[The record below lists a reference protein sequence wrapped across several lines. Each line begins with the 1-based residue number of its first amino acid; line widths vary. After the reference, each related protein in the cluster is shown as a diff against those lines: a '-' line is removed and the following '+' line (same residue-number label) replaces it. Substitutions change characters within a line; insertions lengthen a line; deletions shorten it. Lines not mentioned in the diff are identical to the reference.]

1 MNFKF
6 SKEEKTSILITNVI
20 AVIVLLLLY
29 FIKFIDT
36 QTAHNYFGGGGGGGA
51 GVAISIEGTPGKYLK
66 LDPVIVSD
74 AGAQQVKQVIAQE
87 IAQPKEIVAYND
99 RESDVIVNKI
109 EDKQK
114 DKKTEKPKVEEVKKV
129 EKVANTNKK
138 EIIGAADKVVASKP
152 NQTTASAQPKQDLSN
167 ATKNALSSFMNGGNG
182 SGGGGNS
189 GDGKGGLSTS
199 GGYYGMGTGDGT
211 GSGNGSGSGS
221 GGGSGSGSGGGHGDG
236 TGTGTGSGSG
246 YSLNGRSALVK
257 PAPKYLCNEVGR
269 VVVEVYVDKQGNTID
284 ARPGI
289 KGSTNTAS
297 CLLEQ
302 AKLAAMQ
309 TKWQANPNA
318 PDKQVG
324 EIIYNFNLR

>member
-6 SKEEKTSILITNVI
+6 SKEERTSIIITNAI
-20 AVIVLLLLY
+20 ALAVLLLLY
-29 FIKFIDT
+29 YIKFIDT

-66 LDPVIVSD
+66 LDPVAGYT
-74 AGAQQVKQVIAQE
+74 AGAKQVKQVVAQE
-87 IAQPKEIVAYND
+87 IEQPKGIVAYND
-99 RESDVIVNKI
+99 RESDIIVNKI
-109 EDKQK
+109 DDNKK
-114 DKKTEKPKVEEVKKV
+114 DRKPEKSKVEEVKKV
-129 EKVANTNKK
+129 ERVEKVSKK
-138 EIIGAADKVVASKP
+138 EVLVPTDKVVASKSS
-152 NQTTASAQPKQDLSN
+152 QTVTPAQVKQDVSN
-167 ATKNALSSFMNGGNG
+167 DTKNALSSFMNGGNG
-182 SGGGGNS
+182 SGGGGNT

-236 TGTGTGSGSG
+236 IGTGTGSGSG
-246 YSLNGRSALVK
+246 YSLNGRVALVK

-284 ARPGI
+284 ARPGV
-289 KGSTNTAS
+289 KGSTNTAN

-302 AKLAAMQ
+302 AKLAAIQ

-318 PDKQVG
+318 PDRQVG
-324 EIIYNFNLR
+324 QIIYNFNLR